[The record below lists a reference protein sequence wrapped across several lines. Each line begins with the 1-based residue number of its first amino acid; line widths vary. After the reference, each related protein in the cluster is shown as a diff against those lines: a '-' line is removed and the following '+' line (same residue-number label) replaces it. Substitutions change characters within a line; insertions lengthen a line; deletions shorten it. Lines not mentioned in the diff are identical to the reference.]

1 MVARRDVADAVADAL
16 DDTRTFMAEHRR
28 RIARRVGAGRGVEIG
43 VADAARREPDQDL
56 AGSRLG
62 EVQVLNFEW
71 RSELLEN
78 GGADLH
84 EGYVRTGA
92 A

>member
-1 MVARRDVADAVADAL
+1 
-16 DDTRTFMAEHRR
+16 MAEHRR